1 MRDYVRLN
9 ARVESDLADQRKLLE
24 QERKDRQER
33 VRLAKEERGDFNGTT
48 TTTTTT
54 TMMDSRCQGEGPAT
68 PRRVPHTPVEEETSI
83 PGTVDDSADRVTSL
97 AGLVNYVE
105 LDAEY
110 DNVSIATKS
119 SRERIEP
126 PRPASASSVTGAV
139 REQLEL
145 EGRKLKKRKSLL
157 RRSNKTS
164 PAPLGELTL
173 SLGSNP
179 RITLPPLQ
187 PRRQQPLSAPSNYAH
202 VRQGSVWGLTKSL
215 DIVLN
220 PSDPSSAEHQ
230 DSGIDGKSTKD
241 CVDLVYR
248 ICVQEHRQLLEHF
261 APTPDGSEGKGEN
274 ELCGDPQTSADLMV
288 LGVYLEELSAN
299 GWNYFLKW
307 IMEMP
312 VQAGGKTRSKPQPS
326 QPPFSRQE
334 LCRLR
339 ASSHKPAV

>member
-1 MRDYVRLN
+1 MHIFNIEVHKMDTISRWLLNLIMRDYVRLN

-33 VRLAKEERGDFNGTT
+33 VRLAKEERGDFNGVTVQT
-48 TTTTTT
+48 QEDVPMATDPFKPIAELIVITNLMIIVVHYHQLFSACSPVRLTTTT
-54 TMMDSRCQGEGPAT
+54 TMMDSRCQGEEPAT
-68 PRRVPHTPVEEETSI
+68 PRRVPHTPVEEETII

-97 AGLVNYVE
+97 AGLINYVE

-110 DNVSIATKS
+110 DNVSIATKT

-126 PRPASASSVTGAV
+126 PRPASASSVTEAV

-157 RRSNKTS
+157 HRSNKTS

-220 PSDPSSAEHQ
+220 PSEPLSAEHQ
-230 DSGIDGKSTKD
+230 DSGIDSKSTKD
-241 CVDLVYR
+241 CGNIR
-248 ICVQEHRQLLEHF
+248 
-261 APTPDGSEGKGEN
+261 
-274 ELCGDPQTSADLMV
+274 
-288 LGVYLEELSAN
+288 
-299 GWNYFLKW
+299 
-307 IMEMP
+307 
-312 VQAGGKTRSKPQPS
+312 
-326 QPPFSRQE
+326 
-334 LCRLR
+334 
-339 ASSHKPAV
+339 